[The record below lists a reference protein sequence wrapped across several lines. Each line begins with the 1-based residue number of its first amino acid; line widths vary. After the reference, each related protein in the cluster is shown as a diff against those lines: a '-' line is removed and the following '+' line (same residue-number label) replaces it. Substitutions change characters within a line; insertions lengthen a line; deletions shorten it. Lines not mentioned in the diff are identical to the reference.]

1 MWAKTV
7 QGSAGGSSGSGYESG
22 TFTTQT
28 SDFDVPL
35 TDGRKPKMLVLVKK
49 DASYGIIGVYDEAL
63 SDSTYKYCYSHQGG
77 NYDSWYTGNL
87 SAAVAAGRGGLK
99 AVSEG
104 KFSFYAVSTSGYTGD
119 YQYWAAY

>member
-49 DASYGIIGVYDEAL
+49 TATYGIIAIYDEAV
-63 SDSTYKYCYSHQGG
+63 SDSTYKYCYSHQGTY
-77 NYDSWYTGNL
+77 YDAFTTGNL

-99 AVSEG
+99 SVSEG
-104 KFSFYAVSTSGYTGD
+104 KFSFYAVSQSGYTGD